1 MQYDALHSQLACKY
15 ITNRQPTPH
24 LTAGKVRR
32 MFSGLKAGA
41 QPLRTAAHMALSGVV
56 KKEGIEVGL

>member
-1 MQYDALHSQLACKY
+1 MQYAALHSRLACKY
-15 ITNRQPTPH
+15 TASQQPNPH

-41 QPLRTAAHMALSGVV
+41 QPLRTAAHMALSRVV